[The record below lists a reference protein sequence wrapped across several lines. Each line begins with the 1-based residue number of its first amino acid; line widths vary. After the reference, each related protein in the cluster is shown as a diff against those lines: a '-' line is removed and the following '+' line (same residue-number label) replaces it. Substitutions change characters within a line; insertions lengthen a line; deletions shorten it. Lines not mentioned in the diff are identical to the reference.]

1 MVKEGVDMG
10 VGIWALLVFIGII
23 VFWNLVLKRN
33 IAEAMLAGFI
43 ATALFGGTEFFDLIW
58 NGLLFAG
65 TNDVLYASVAFVF
78 MAYVIDHT
86 AIIASLVKILNSLLG
101 RLPGGAAYVDTIASG
116 IMRTLAGSNSGNT
129 ATTGSITAPW
139 MVQSNFSRERAATIV
154 AGNGGLGAALPP
166 SASMFIML
174 GFAPIAAVV
183 SEGDLYV
190 ALFIAGVY
198 QIIYRIFLIMYFV
211 KRDNIKAVSPEFI
224 QPLREALSTGWKST
238 LIFWGALIP
247 IVITIGP
254 LAKKLMENQNIGSD
268 AMESISLITW
278 IPILI
283 IFISMMVGWTK
294 LPKTA
299 KGWNNFLNKAIP
311 RFSTIGALLVFAYA
325 SSQVLTDL
333 GLAEDLT
340 AVMDSI
346 AISKWLMV
354 LVISLLVALV
364 AGPLS
369 STATLTA
376 IGMVA
381 FAAMVSAGVDPLLAV
396 VAILVFAST
405 EGASPPA
412 SGSIFIAAS
421 LAGASPEKTFVPLI
435 LYYVIPTL
443 LIGYFIAMG
452 FLPVLN

>member
-1 MVKEGVDMG
+1 MG

-23 VFWNLVLKRN
+23 IFWNLALKRN
-33 IAEAMLAGFI
+33 IAEAMLVGFI
-43 ATALFGGTEFFDLIW
+43 ATSLFGGTEVLNLMW
-58 NGLLFAG
+58 NGLVFAG

-86 AIIASLVKILNSLLG
+86 AIIASLVKILNSIFG
-101 RLPGGAAYVDTIASG
+101 RLPGGAAYVDTIASAVMG
-116 IMRTLAGSNSGNT
+116 TLAGSNSGNT

-139 MVQSNFSRERAATIV
+139 MVKSSFSKELSATVV

-183 SEGDLYV
+183 SEGDLYI
-190 ALFIAGVY
+190 ALFISGIY
-198 QIIYRIFLIMYFV
+198 QVIYRIFLIMYFV
-211 KRDNIKAVSPEFI
+211 KRDNIKAISPEFI
-224 QPLREALSTGWKST
+224 KPLKESFRTGWKST
-238 LIFWGALIP
+238 LIFFGALIP
-247 IVITIGP
+247 IVATIGP
-254 LAKKLMENQNIGSD
+254 LAESFKANPNIGED
-268 AMESISLITW
+268 ALDSISLITW

-283 IFISMMVGWTK
+283 IMISLMVGWAK
-294 LPKTA
+294 LPNSTSD
-299 KGWNNFLNKAIP
+299 WSTFFNKAIP

-325 SSQVLTDL
+325 SSQVLTEL

-340 AVMDSI
+340 TIMESI
-346 AISKWLMV
+346 EISKWLMV
-354 LVISLLVALV
+354 LIIALLVALV

-421 LAGASPEKTFVPLI
+421 LAGAQPEKTFMPLVI
-435 LYYVIPTL
+435 YYVIPIL
-443 LIGYFIAMG
+443 LIGYLIAMNI
-452 FLPVLN
+452 LPVPM

>member
-1 MVKEGVDMG
+1 MG
-10 VGIWALLVFIGII
+10 IGIWALILFIGII
-23 VFWNLVLKRN
+23 IFWNLVLKRN

-43 ATALFGGTEFFDLIW
+43 ATSLFGGANALDLMW
-58 NGLLFAG
+58 NGLVFAG

-86 AIIASLVKILNSLLG
+86 AIINSLVKILNSLLG

-116 IMRTLAGSNSGNT
+116 VMGTLAGSNSGNT

-139 MVQSNFSRERAATIV
+139 MVQSKFSRELSATVV

-174 GFAPIAAVV
+174 GFAPIGAVV
-183 SEGDLYV
+183 AEGDLYV
-190 ALFIAGVY
+190 GLFIAGVY

-211 KRDNIKAVSPEFI
+211 KRDNIKAISPEFI
-224 QPLREALSTGWKST
+224 QPLKESLRTGWKST
-238 LIFWGALIP
+238 LIFFGAIIP
-247 IVITIGP
+247 IVMTIGP
-254 LAKKLMENQNIGSD
+254 LAEGFENNPAIGAD
-268 AMESISLITW
+268 ALDSISLITW

-283 IFISMMVGWTK
+283 IMISSLVGWTK
-294 LPKTA
+294 LPKT
-299 KGWNNFLNKAIP
+299 KPDWSKFLNNAIP

-340 AVMDSI
+340 SLMESI
-346 AISKWLMV
+346 SISKWLMV
-354 LVISLLVALV
+354 LIIALLVALV

-381 FAAMVSAGVDPLLAV
+381 FAAMASAGVDPLLAV

-421 LAGASPEKTFVPLI
+421 LAGAQPEKTFMPLI
-435 LYYVIPTL
+435 MYYVIPIL
-443 LIGYFIAMG
+443 LIGYLIAMG
-452 FLPVLN
+452 ILPLPV

>member
-1 MVKEGVDMG
+1 MG

-23 VFWNLVLKRN
+23 VFWNLALKRN
-33 IAEAMLAGFI
+33 IAEAMLVGFI
-43 ATALFGGTEFFDLIW
+43 ATTLFGGKEALDLMW
-58 NGLLFAG
+58 NGLVFAG

-86 AIIASLVKILNSLLG
+86 AIIASLVKILNSIFG
-101 RLPGGAAYVDTIASG
+101 RLPGGAAYVETFASAVMG
-116 IMRTLAGSNSGNT
+116 TLAGSNSGNT

-139 MVQSNFSRERAATIV
+139 MVQSNFSRELSATVV

-174 GFAPIAAVV
+174 GFAPVAAVV
-183 SEGDLYV
+183 SDGDLYI
-190 ALFIAGVY
+190 ALFIAGTY
-198 QIIYRIFLIMYFV
+198 QVIYRIFLIMYFV
-211 KRDNIKAVSPEFI
+211 KRDNIKAISPEFI
-224 QPLREALSTGWKST
+224 QPLKESLWTGWKST
-238 LIFWGALIP
+238 LIFLGALIP
-247 IVITIGP
+247 IVATIGP
-254 LAKKLMENQNIGSD
+254 LAESFAVNPNIGEEALD
-268 AMESISLITW
+268 SISLITW

-283 IFISMMVGWTK
+283 ILISLMVGWAK
-294 LPKTA
+294 LPKSTSDWS
-299 KGWNNFLNKAIP
+299 KFLNNAIP

-333 GLAEDLT
+333 GLPEDLT
-340 AVMDSI
+340 TMMESI

-354 LVISLLVALV
+354 LIIALLVALV

-421 LAGASPEKTFVPLI
+421 LAGARAEKTFIPLVI
-435 LYYVIPTL
+435 YYVIPIL
-443 LIGYFIAMG
+443 LIGYLIAMG
-452 FLPVLN
+452 ILPVPM

>member
-1 MVKEGVDMG
+1 MG

-23 VFWNLVLKRN
+23 IFWNLALKRN
-33 IAEAMLAGFI
+33 IAEAMLVGFI
-43 ATALFGGTEFFDLIW
+43 ATSLFGGTKALNLMW
-58 NGLLFAG
+58 NGLVFAG

-86 AIIASLVKILNSLLG
+86 AIIASLVKILNSIFG
-101 RLPGGAAYVDTIASG
+101 RLPGGAAYVDTIASAVMG
-116 IMRTLAGSNSGNT
+116 TLAGSNSGNT

-139 MVQSNFSRERAATIV
+139 MVKSNFSKELSATVV

-183 SEGDLYV
+183 AEGDLYV

-198 QIIYRIFLIMYFV
+198 QVVYRIFLIMYFV
-211 KRDNIKAVSPEFI
+211 KRDNIKAISPEFI
-224 QPLREALSTGWKST
+224 KPLKESLRTGWKST
-238 LIFWGALIP
+238 LIFLGALIP
-247 IVITIGP
+247 IVVTIGP
-254 LAKKLMENQNIGSD
+254 MAESFAANPNIGED
-268 AMESISLITW
+268 ALDSISLITW

-283 IFISMMVGWTK
+283 ILISSMVGWAK
-294 LPKTA
+294 LPKSTSDWS
-299 KGWNNFLNKAIP
+299 KFLNDAIP

-333 GLAEDLT
+333 GLAKDLT
-340 AVMDSI
+340 TMMESI

-354 LVISLLVALV
+354 LIIALLVALV

-381 FAAMVSAGVDPLLAV
+381 FAAMVSVGVDPLLAV

-421 LAGASPEKTFVPLI
+421 LAGAQAEKTFVPLVI
-435 LYYVIPTL
+435 YYVIPIL
-443 LIGYFIAMG
+443 LIGCLIAMG
-452 FLPVLN
+452 ILPVPM

>member
-1 MVKEGVDMG
+1 MG
-10 VGIWALLVFIGII
+10 IGIWALILFIGII
-23 VFWNLVLKRN
+23 VCWNLVLKRN

-43 ATALFGGTEFFDLIW
+43 ATSLFGGANALDLMW
-58 NGLLFAG
+58 NGLVFAG

-86 AIIASLVKILNSLLG
+86 AIINSLVKILNSLLG

-116 IMRTLAGSNSGNT
+116 VMGTLAGSNSGNT

-139 MVQSNFSRERAATIV
+139 MVQSKFSRELSATVV

-174 GFAPIAAVV
+174 GFAPIGAVV
-183 SEGDLYV
+183 AEGDLYV
-190 ALFIAGVY
+190 GLFIAGVY

-211 KRDNIKAVSPEFI
+211 KRDNIKAISPEFI
-224 QPLREALSTGWKST
+224 QPLKESLRTGWKST
-238 LIFWGALIP
+238 LIFFGAIIP
-247 IVITIGP
+247 IVMTIGP
-254 LAKKLMENQNIGSD
+254 LAEGFENNPAIGAD
-268 AMESISLITW
+268 ALDSISLITW

-283 IFISMMVGWTK
+283 IMISSLVGWTK
-294 LPKTA
+294 LPKT
-299 KGWNNFLNKAIP
+299 KPDWSKFLNNAIP

-340 AVMDSI
+340 SLMESI
-346 AISKWLMV
+346 SISKWLMV
-354 LVISLLVALV
+354 LIIALLVALV

-421 LAGASPEKTFVPLI
+421 LAGAQPEKTFMPLI
-435 LYYVIPTL
+435 MYYVIPIL
-443 LIGYFIAMG
+443 LIGYLIAMG
-452 FLPVLN
+452 ILPLPV

>member
-1 MVKEGVDMG
+1 MG
-10 VGIWALLVFIGII
+10 IGIWALIIFIGII

-43 ATALFGGTEFFDLIW
+43 VTSLFGGSQALDLMW
-58 NGLLFAG
+58 NGLVFAG

-86 AIIASLVKILNSLLG
+86 AIITSLVKILNSLLG

-116 IMRTLAGSNSGNT
+116 VMGTLAGSNSGNT

-139 MVQSNFSRERAATIV
+139 MVQSKFSRELSATVV

-174 GFAPIAAVV
+174 GFAPIGAVV
-183 SEGDLYV
+183 AEGDLYV

-211 KRDNIKAVSPEFI
+211 KRDNIKAISPEFI
-224 QPLREALSTGWKST
+224 KPLKESLRTGWKST
-238 LIFWGALIP
+238 LIFFGALIP
-247 IVITIGP
+247 IVMTIGP
-254 LAKKLMENQNIGSD
+254 LAERFEMNPSIGAD
-268 AMESISLITW
+268 AMDSISLITW

-283 IFISMMVGWTK
+283 IIISSFVGWTN
-294 LPKTA
+294 LPKT
-299 KGWNNFLNKAIP
+299 KPDWTKFLNDAIP

-340 AVMDSI
+340 SLMESI
-346 AISKWLMV
+346 SISKWLMV
-354 LVISLLVALV
+354 VIIALLVALV

-381 FAAMVSAGVDPLLAV
+381 FAAMVSVGVDPLLAV

-421 LAGASPEKTFVPLI
+421 LAGAQPEKTFMPLI
-435 LYYVIPTL
+435 IYYVVPIL
-443 LIGYFIAMG
+443 LIGYLIAMG
-452 FLPVLN
+452 ILPMPV

>member
-1 MVKEGVDMG
+1 MG
-10 VGIWALLVFIGII
+10 IGIWALILFIGII
-23 VFWNLVLKRN
+23 VCWNLVLKRN

-43 ATALFGGTEFFDLIW
+43 ATSLFGGANALDLMW
-58 NGLLFAG
+58 NGLVFAG

-86 AIIASLVKILNSLLG
+86 AIINSLVKILNSLLG

-116 IMRTLAGSNSGNT
+116 VMGTLAGSNSGNT

-139 MVQSNFSRERAATIV
+139 MVQSKFSRELSATVV

-174 GFAPIAAVV
+174 GFAPIGAVV
-183 SEGDLYV
+183 AEGDLYV
-190 ALFIAGVY
+190 GLFIAGVY
-198 QIIYRIFLIMYFV
+198 QIVYRIFLIMYFV
-211 KRDNIKAVSPEFI
+211 KRDNIKAISPEFI
-224 QPLREALSTGWKST
+224 QPLKESLRTGWKST
-238 LIFWGALIP
+238 LIFFGAIIP
-247 IVITIGP
+247 IVMTIGP
-254 LAKKLMENQNIGSD
+254 LAEGFENNPAIGAD
-268 AMESISLITW
+268 ALDSISLITW

-283 IFISMMVGWTK
+283 IMISSLVGWTK
-294 LPKTA
+294 LPKT
-299 KGWNNFLNKAIP
+299 KPDWMKFLNNAIP

-325 SSQVLTDL
+325 SSQVLTEL

-340 AVMDSI
+340 SLMESI
-346 AISKWLMV
+346 SISKWLMV
-354 LVISLLVALV
+354 LIIALLVALV

-421 LAGASPEKTFVPLI
+421 LAGAQPEKTFMPLI
-435 LYYVIPTL
+435 MYYVIPIL
-443 LIGYFIAMG
+443 LIGYLIAMG
-452 FLPVLN
+452 ILPLPV

>member
-1 MVKEGVDMG
+1 MGIGV
-10 VGIWALLVFIGII
+10 WALIIFIGII
-23 VFWNLVLKRN
+23 VFWNIVLKRN

-43 ATALFGGTEFFDLIW
+43 VTSLFGGASALDLMW
-58 NGLLFAG
+58 NGLIFAG

-86 AIIASLVKILNSLLG
+86 AIINSLVKILNSLLG

-116 IMRTLAGSNSGNT
+116 VMGTLAGSNSGNT

-139 MVQSNFSRERAATIV
+139 MVQSKFSRELSATVV

-174 GFAPIAAVV
+174 GFAPIGAVV
-183 SEGDLYV
+183 AEGDLYV

-211 KRDNIKAVSPEFI
+211 KRDNIKAISPEFI
-224 QPLREALSTGWKST
+224 KPLKESLRTGWKST
-238 LIFWGALIP
+238 LIFFGALIP
-247 IVITIGP
+247 IVMTIGP
-254 LAKKLMENQNIGSD
+254 IAEGFEKNPSIGAE
-268 AMESISLITW
+268 AMDSISLITW

-283 IFISMMVGWTK
+283 IIISSFVGWTK
-294 LPKTA
+294 LPKT
-299 KGWNNFLNKAIP
+299 KPDWTKFLNDAIP

-340 AVMDSI
+340 SLMESI
-346 AISKWLMV
+346 TISKWLMV
-354 LVISLLVALV
+354 IIIALLVALV

-421 LAGASPEKTFVPLI
+421 LAGAQPEKTFVPLI
-435 LYYVIPTL
+435 IYYVIPIL
-443 LIGYFIAMG
+443 LIGYLIAMG
-452 FLPVLN
+452 ILPLPV